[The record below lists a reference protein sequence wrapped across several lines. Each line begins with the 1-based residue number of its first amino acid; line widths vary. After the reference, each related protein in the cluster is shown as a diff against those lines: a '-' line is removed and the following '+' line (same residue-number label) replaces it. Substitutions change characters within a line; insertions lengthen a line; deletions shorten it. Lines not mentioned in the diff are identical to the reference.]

1 MDKIIKNILKKL
13 ETEGFEAYVVGGFVR
28 DKIIGRESFDVDICT
43 NALPKEIHN
52 IFGYNESNEYGS
64 FNLKI
69 NKFNID
75 ITTYREDIKYKDGKL
90 IESKYINNLIEDIK
104 RRDFTINTLC
114 MNELGEIIDLL
125 NVSGDIDKKIVKMVG
140 DPLKRLKEDPLRILR
155 AVRFAT
161 TLNFK
166 IDSKLKEAI
175 IKLKSEVSKVPLVK
189 IRSELNKIIMSP
201 NYKYGLKLLKD
212 LKLDNELNFKWN
224 KITYTD
230 NILGMYSQFD
240 INPKLFSKREY
251 DTITEIRDIVK
262 KGVIDDFVIY
272 KYGLINSVTAGEL
285 LGMSKKDVYK
295 INDSMYIKVDK
306 NIEINA
312 KEIMEILNIEPS
324 PKLKEIKDDI
334 LDKILTRELKNSKK
348 KIKAYII
355 KRYKDEV

>member
-13 ETEGFEAYVVGGFVR
+13 EAEGFEAYIVGGFVR
-28 DKIIGRESFDVDICT
+28 DKIMGIESFDVDICT
-43 NALPKEIHN
+43 NALPKDIHN

-69 NKFNID
+69 KKYNID
-75 ITTYREDIKYKDGKL
+75 ITTYREDIKYKEGKL
-90 IESKYINNLIEDIK
+90 IKSKYINNLIEDIK

-114 MNELGEIIDLL
+114 MNELEEIIDLL

-166 IDSKLKEAI
+166 LDEELKAAI
-175 IKLKSEVSKVPLVK
+175 IKLKSEVCKVPLVK
-189 IRSELNKIIMSP
+189 VRSELNKIIMSS

-212 LKLDNELNFKWN
+212 LKLEKELNIKWN
-224 KITYTD
+224 RIVYTD

-240 INPKLFSKREY
+240 IDLKLFSKREC
-251 DTITEIRDIVK
+251 DTITEIRNIVK
-262 KGVIDDFVIY
+262 SGFINDFTIY

-285 LGMSKKDVYK
+285 LGLTKKDVYK
-295 INDSMYIKVDK
+295 IKDGMYIKEDK
-306 NIEINA
+306 CIDINA
-312 KEIMEILNIEPS
+312 KEIMSILNIEPS
-324 PKLKEIKDDI
+324 FKLKEIKEDI
-334 LDKILTRELKNSKK
+334 LDKILKRELKNNKR